1 MKVSPATHVVK
12 ELRGRLIDP
21 LGRLP
26 LYRALAAAHA
36 LVRTEQPVSRV
47 VMKFGGTSVGIAANL
62 VGALDVIAKQA
73 AADAAAPIVVV
84 SALSGVTNLLVE
96 FCALP
101 SRREALAARLIERHT
116 SYVAEI
122 GFGAEA
128 IAPLLDEWRPLAAA
142 SAGLGALTAA
152 ARDNVLA
159 MGERFAAAI
168 VAAGLTAR
176 GIRAVAVVAGEAGL
190 VTDERFGA
198 AHPLPEAQDL
208 LSRRLGPDSDTVTVF
223 TGFLGRTLDGRT
235 TTLGRGGSDY
245 SAAIVGAAIQ
255 AREIQIWTDTSGL
268 LSADPRI
275 VPEAR
280 PVPHLSFVEASELAY
295 FGAKV
300 LHPKTLLPAIDRGIA
315 VRILNTAR
323 PGDEGSRITPTAEP
337 TDAPWRV
344 KSIACKKAVTAVTI
358 VSTRMLLAHGFLAR
372 VFEVFGR
379 HHLVVD
385 LVTTSEVSISVT
397 LDDTS
402 RLEEALAE
410 LEGIGRVE
418 VRDGLAVVAVV
429 GEGAPTRVGLAGH
442 VFTLLGGVGI
452 AVEMIS
458 QGASRVNLSFVVRE
472 DDADKSVRLLHRGLG
487 LDLDVP
493 SAAAAPR

>member
-1 MKVSPATHVVK
+1 MEP
-12 ELRGRLIDP
+12 
-21 LGRLP
+21 
-26 LYRALAAAHA
+26 
-36 LVRTEQPVSRV
+36 PVSRV
-47 VMKFGGTSVGIAANL
+47 VMKFGGTSVGIASNL
-62 VGALDVIAKQA
+62 SEALAIIAREA
-73 AADAAAPIVVV
+73 RTPGLPPIVVV
-84 SALSGVTNLLVE
+84 SALSGVTNLLVD

-101 SRREALAARLIERHT
+101 SRREALAARFIERHEA
-116 SYVAEI
+116 YVAET
-122 GFGAEA
+122 GFGAAE
-128 IAPLLDEWRPLAAA
+128 IAPLLDEWRQLAQA
-142 SAGLGALTAA
+142 SSALGALTAA
-152 ARDNVLA
+152 ARDRVLA

-168 VAAGLTAR
+168 VAAGLRAR
-176 GIRAVAVVAGEAGL
+176 GLEAQAVLAGDAGL

-198 AHPLPEAQDL
+198 AHPLPEATEL
-208 LSRRLGPDSDTVTVF
+208 LGQSLSAMTSIAVV
-223 TGFLGRTLDGRT
+223 TGFLGRTLDGRI

-245 SAAIVGAAIQ
+245 SAAILGAAVQ
-255 AREIQIWTDTSGL
+255 AREIQIWTDTSGM

-280 PVPHLSFVEASELAY
+280 PVPHLSFAEASELAY

-323 PGDEGSRITPTAEP
+323 PDDAGSRITPAAEP

-358 VSTRMLLAHGFLAR
+358 VSTRMLHAHGFLAR

-385 LVTTSEVSISVT
+385 LVTTSEVSISIT

-402 RLEEALAE
+402 RLDDALAD

-418 VRDGLAVVAVV
+418 VREGLAVVAVV

-442 VFTLLGGVGI
+442 VFTLLGGVGLV
-452 AVEMIS
+452 VEMIS

-472 DDADKSVRLLHRGLG
+472 EEADKTVRLLHRGLG
-487 LDLDVP
+487 LDVEVP
-493 SAAAAPR
+493 AAAAPPR